1 MEILDS
7 AVAPTSRRR
16 RRLDPKPKNKLAV
29 CPDCNRSYQH
39 KSSLYLHQK
48 YQCGKVAQL
57 KCPHC
62 SYITNYPG
70 NLKSHTKNIH
80 GDSIRSIKTD
90 WVNFLI
96 FFYSLLKNIFKN
108 HKMRSIFFFNFISF
122 LKTQR
127 RTSIR

>member
-7 AVAPTSRRR
+7 AVAPTSKRRKKF
-16 RRLDPKPKNKLAV
+16 DPDASKKRAV

-48 YQCGKVAQL
+48 YQCGKAAQL
-57 KCPHC
+57 KCPYC

-80 GDSIRSIKTD
+80 SDCVTSIKSD
-90 WVNFLI
+90 
-96 FFYSLLKNIFKN
+96 
-108 HKMRSIFFFNFISF
+108 
-122 LKTQR
+122 
-127 RTSIR
+127 

>member
-7 AVAPTSRRR
+7 AVAPTSRRSKK
-16 RRLDPKPKNKLAV
+16 LNPNSTKNPAV

-48 YQCGKVAQL
+48 YQCNKPAQL

-80 GDSIRSIKTD
+80 SDCNISIK
-90 WVNFLI
+90 
-96 FFYSLLKNIFKN
+96 
-108 HKMRSIFFFNFISF
+108 
-122 LKTQR
+122 
-127 RTSIR
+127 